1 MIERSQML
9 RVGGYDPSLRSAED
23 YDLLLRLAEVTRL
36 ANLPERLYS
45 YRQHPASV
53 SRVRRS
59 EQMRNKALAFERAVQ
74 RRFGPMP
81 PAEIRTLLARDFL
94 RSSLMS
100 LTADEMEPSV
110 LAAQTALAY
119 APEVARAG
127 SLVGEAVRTHLRRE
141 EVVDPFGLVTS
152 VFELLL
158 PKTRHLSREK
168 ARLLSGLHMREVFEG
183 SAQSRGQQVDAHWW
197 AGLLGDPRW
206 ALRRGVWAIGVRRLI
221 ERTKLN
227 LSRSRQ
233 RG

>member
-1 MIERSQML
+1 
-9 RVGGYDPSLRSAED
+9 
-23 YDLLLRLAEVTRL
+23 
-36 ANLPERLYS
+36 
-45 YRQHPASV
+45 
-53 SRVRRS
+53 
-59 EQMRNKALAFERAVQ
+59 MRNKALALERAAQ
-74 RRFGPMP
+74 RRFGPAL
-81 PAEIRTLLARDFL
+81 PAEIRALLARDFL
-94 RSSLMS
+94 RGSLMS
-100 LTADEMEPSV
+100 LTAEEMGPSL

-119 APEVARAG
+119 APEIVHGG
-127 SLVGEAVRTHLRRE
+127 SMVREAVRTHLRRE
-141 EVVDPFGLVTS
+141 EVVDPFGLVAS

-221 ERTKLN
+221 DRMKLS
-227 LSRSRQ
+227 LLGSRQ